1 VIAGFKWAPLAAAD
15 IKTATNTEMAQPKV
29 ITIHPPLFP
38 YVLFNTTLATTPLPN
53 KIKMAVPMNSEIKG
67 VIQLELVY
75 NMAI

>member
-1 VIAGFKWAPLAAAD
+1 MAGFKWAPLAAPD
-15 IKTATNTEMAQPKV
+15 IKTATKTAMAQPNV
-29 ITIHPPLFP
+29 ITIHPLLCP

-53 KIKMAVPMNSEIKG
+53 RIKMAVPMNSEIKG